1 MVYTGQW
8 QLALNIFKSMEHH
21 GLKPNTLNFNAV
33 IDACGS
39 SGQWQKAMELF
50 HSMDDDEYKVE
61 RDVVTYSVAINA
73 CVGGERNFVYKAK
86 KRKKLRTTIVIIII
100 IKLFIF
106 FFAASIFYFFNF

>member
-1 MVYTGQW
+1 MVHTGQW

-73 CVGGERNFVYKAK
+73 CVSGERNFVYKAK
-86 KRKKLRTTIVIIII
+86 KRKK
-100 IKLFIF
+100 
-106 FFAASIFYFFNF
+106 N